1 MSRWWAE
8 RLRIGLAPQRVE
20 LARLRWLS
28 GAKAARESSVSC
40 APQAGEPPWL
50 AALQALEAPLAE
62 AGARGAAVTV
72 VLSNHF
78 VRYLVL
84 PWQPKV
90 LRAAEVEQLARLR
103 FAHRFG
109 ATAQDWTIRCSD
121 AGYGAAQLA
130 CAVDTALITDLR
142 ARLAAHGMRLV
153 SMQPLLMA
161 GYNAVRREL
170 ATHSALAI
178 VEAGR
183 VCLGLRERSQ
193 WLDVTSRRAG
203 VDLADAIEQELAT
216 REPDASPVLDVLLVG
231 EGAAWPAQ
239 GMPRA
244 RLLGK
249 SQSGFACS
257 LAMCGAT

>member
-1 MSRWWAE
+1 MSRWWRD

-20 LARLRWLS
+20 LARLRWLR
-28 GAKAARESSVSC
+28 GAKAARETSVSC
-40 APQAGEPPWL
+40 TPRTGEPPWL
-50 AALQALEAPLAE
+50 AALQALDALLAE
-62 AGARGAAVTV
+62 SGARGAAVTV

-90 LRAAEVEQLARLR
+90 LRAAEVDELARLR

-109 ATAQDWTIRCSD
+109 AAAQDWTIRCSD

-130 CAVDTALITDLR
+130 CAVDTALIADLH
-142 ARLAAHGMRLV
+142 ARLAARGLRLV
-153 SMQPLLMA
+153 SLQPLLMA
-161 GYNAVRREL
+161 AYNAVRSEL

-203 VDLADAIEQELAT
+203 ADLAGAIEQELAT
-216 REPDASPVLDVLLVG
+216 REPEASPALDVLLVG
-231 EGAAWPAQ
+231 EGAAWPEDV
-239 GMPRA
+239 PRA

-249 SQSGFACS
+249 SRTGVARS